1 MDSLVPTVA
10 ESTMRDERAFA
21 ISSQLPSSAQAGP
34 IVRRAVRKA

>member
-21 ISSQLPSSAQAGP
+21 VSSQLPSSAQAGP
-34 IVRRAVRKA
+34 IVRRVVRKA